1 MEPRRAEVRSP
12 TSGARFVGRTRELA
26 QAVGALARPGS
37 MLVVEGEPGIGK
49 TRLLRE
55 ALSAPS
61 VAPLERL
68 HMACPPL
75 DEPFPFGPVVDAL
88 RRCSIE
94 RLELTP
100 LAGALRPLFPE
111 WSAHLPEPPPPLDDP
126 RATRHRLFRAIA
138 EVVERLGIELL
149 VLDDAHWADTS
160 TLELLLSLAADRQ
173 SPLRFAIG
181 YRAVDVPPESALV
194 RLVSGAG
201 SGLVPVRVGLSTLD
215 VPETRELVAS
225 VFGVREVSDEF
236 VSWLHERTDGV
247 PLAVEETLWLLR
259 DRGDVVWQ
267 DGEWERRAVEDLD
280 VPPSVRDSVLERVER
295 LPDATQAVLRAA
307 SVLCDPATEA
317 ELRSVC
323 GVEEHEAR
331 EGLATALAADLL
343 HEDSPGSYAFRHL
356 LAARAVEEATP
367 VSERRRLH
375 AAAAAALRTRNPPP
389 LARLGRHYRE
399 ADDRAAWSANAE
411 TAAELAVESGDDHA
425 AVIWLVELLTA
436 VEHPPAER
444 LRIARL
450 LGDVAAR
457 GVASLGDTGTR
468 VTVVLREVVADV
480 EEPRSA
486 VAEVRLSLGRLLLQL
501 GEFDG
506 AADEIEEA
514 TGGLEGSPVGA
525 AKAAISLAWPRGH
538 RWPAERH
545 RTWMARASALA
556 AAVPP
561 GLDRTWLEV
570 DRASILLM
578 LGDEDGWSVAEQL
591 RPRAHSTEE
600 QRHIARLLLNMGH
613 VAIAWGRDEQAR
625 RCLEEAVA
633 TMAATGYRRL
643 LNSARLTLAYL
654 DWHRGAWSGLAE
666 RTRALADA
674 DATLPEARLEAVQ
687 TLALLG
693 LAGGRRSASERE
705 LLRVH
710 KELVRRGVTD
720 SQPGPAAALGRLYLA
735 EGDVR
740 RALDVTGPVVD
751 TIARKEM
758 WLWASG
764 LAVDPR
770 RGAARRGRP
779 RRGDHAGPRLR
790 ARHQGRALPPPR
802 TPRCSPCT
810 GCSRPRTAT
819 TLLPLPPSVTPPPPG
834 PTSGV
839 RSRHCWPAST
849 RPTPSWRPGT
859 RRPRSGSCARSNAGC
874 ARSALAGTP
883 TGWPARCASRASR
896 STGCGAAA
904 GAATAASCPR
914 ESSRS
919 RGWSLRDSPTVRSP
933 RRCSSRHVPSNATS
947 ARRCASSTSPAGR
960 RWRDSS
966 LSPVCRRASHRRP
979 TDRPAKMGVPPN
991 RNAAPR
997 RSLCGDVPPSFRP
1010 AAGLC
1015 CSRSSWSSPLA
1026 CRWVAW
1032 AQGSGRGT

>member
-88 RRCSIE
+88 RRRSIE
-94 RLELTP
+94 GLELTP

-259 DRGDVVWQ
+259 DRGDVVWK

-295 LPDATQAVLRAA
+295 LPDATRAVLRAA

-525 AKAAISLAWPRGH
+525 AKAAMSLAWPRGH

-545 RTWMARASALA
+545 RTWMARRAPRSGGAAGAGPHLAGGRPRQRPADARRRGRLVGGGA
-556 AAVPP
+556 AAP
-561 GLDRTWLEV
+561 T
-570 DRASILLM
+570 
-578 LGDEDGWSVAEQL
+578 
-591 RPRAHSTEE
+591 AHSTEE

-674 DATLPEARLEAVQ
+674 DATLPEAPLEAVQ

-764 LAVDPR
+764 LAVTHVEALL
-770 RGAARRGRP
+770 AA
-779 RRGDHAGPRLR
+779 GDHGA
-790 ARHQGRALPPPR
+790 
-802 TPRCSPCT
+802 
-810 GCSRPRTAT
+810 AT
-819 TLLPLPPSVTPPPPG
+819 TLVRDFERGTKVDFAPAPHAALLALHGLLEAANGDHVAAAATFGDTSAAWSHIGRPLP
-834 PTSGV
+834 
-839 RSRHCWPAST
+839 AL
-849 RPTPSWRPGT
+849 
-859 RRPRSGSCARSNAGC
+859 
-874 ARSALAGTP
+874 LAGEHQ
-883 TGWPARCASRASR
+883 AYAEL
-896 STGCGAAA
+896 AA
-904 GAATAASCPR
+904 GDHEAAVRQLRSVERGLRGLGARWDADRVARALREQGVEVDRVWRGGRRGYGASCPR

-919 RGWSLRDSPTVRSP
+919 RGWSLRA
-933 RRCSSRHVPSNATS
+933 HQ
-947 ARRCASSTSPAGR
+947 PAGR
-960 RWRDSS
+960 RGAVP
-966 LSPVCRRASHRRP
+966 LAPHRR
-979 TDRPAKMGVPPN
+979 
-991 RNAAPR
+991 AAPR
-997 RSLCGDVPPSFRP
+997 RGDAQARHHRP
-1010 AAGLC
+1010 VDAGAP
-1015 CSRSSWSSPLA
+1015 R
-1026 CRWVAW
+1026 R
-1032 AQGSGRGT
+1032 

>member
-1 MEPRRAEVRSP
+1 MQPRRAEVRSP

-26 QAVGALARPGS
+26 QAVATLARPGS

-55 ALSAPS
+55 ALSAPAI
-61 VAPLERL
+61 APLERL

-88 RRCSIE
+88 RRRSIE
-94 RLELTP
+94 GLELTP
-100 LAGALRPLFPE
+100 LVGALRPLFPE
-111 WSAHLPEPPPPLDDP
+111 WSTHLPEPPPPLDDP

-138 EVVERLGIELL
+138 EGLERLGIELL

-181 YRAVDVPPESALV
+181 YRPVDVPPESALV

-259 DRGDVVWQ
+259 DRGDVVWK
-267 DGEWERRAVEDLD
+267 DGEWERRAVEDID
-280 VPPSVRDSVLERVER
+280 VPPTVRDSVLERVER
-295 LPDATQAVLRAA
+295 LPEATRAVLRAA

-317 ELRSVC
+317 ELRSVS
-323 GVEEHEAR
+323 GLEELDAR

-375 AAAAAALRTRNPPP
+375 AAAAAALQTRNPPP

-399 ADDRAAWSANAE
+399 ADDRAAWSTNAE

-457 GVASLGDTGTR
+457 GVASLGDTGAR

-480 EEPRSA
+480 EEPRPA

-545 RTWMARASALA
+545 RTWLVRAGALT

-570 DRASILLM
+570 DRAGVMLM

-591 RPRAHSTEE
+591 RPHAHSTEE

-625 RCLEEAVA
+625 RCLEEAVS

-643 LNSARLTLAYL
+643 LNSARLTLAFL

-693 LAGGRRSASERE
+693 FAGGRRSASERE

-720 SQPGPAAALGRLYLA
+720 AQPGPAAALGRLYLA
-735 EGDVR
+735 EGDVQQ
-740 RALDVTGPVVD
+740 ALDVMGPVVE

-764 LAVDPR
+764 LAVAHVEALLAAGDH
-770 RGAARRGRP
+770 GAAVTLARDFERGTKVDCAP
-779 RRGDHAGPRLR
+779 APHAALLALHGLLEAANGDHAAAAATFGDTSAAWSHIGRPLPALLAGEHRARAEQAAGDHESAVRQLR
-790 ARHQGRALPPPR
+790 AVERGLRALGARWDADRVARTLREQGVEVDRVWRGGRRGYGRELSPRELEVARLVARGLTNRQVAEALFLSPR
-802 TPRCSPCT
+802 TVERHLGAAMRKLGIT
-810 GCSRPRTAT
+810 G
-819 TLLPLPPSVTPPPPG
+819 
-834 PTSGV
+834 
-839 RSRHCWPAST
+839 
-849 RPTPSWRPGT
+849 
-859 RRPRSGSCARSNAGC
+859 
-874 ARSALAGTP
+874 
-883 TGWPARCASRASR
+883 R
-896 STGCGAAA
+896 STLARLVA
-904 GAATAASCPR
+904 
-914 ESSRS
+914 ES
-919 RGWSLRDSPTVRSP
+919 GLPE
-933 RRCSSRHVPSNATS
+933 
-947 ARRCASSTSPAGR
+947 GE
-960 RWRDSS
+960 
-966 LSPVCRRASHRRP
+966 
-979 TDRPAKMGVPPN
+979 PPQ
-991 RNAAPR
+991 PE
-997 RSLCGDVPPSFRP
+997 
-1010 AAGLC
+1010 
-1015 CSRSSWSSPLA
+1015 
-1026 CRWVAW
+1026 
-1032 AQGSGRGT
+1032 